1 MYRVEVVCN
10 AGMPFGDCGGY
21 GGGWWTTDNPA
32 DPMPAEFRDSLAA
45 SGWVESEGKHYCP
58 RHDPAKQG
66 ECVRLGR
73 DYVELAPG
81 VRARWRGAKR
91 AGDSMAIEVQC
102 NGPDP
107 TGVQS

>member
-21 GGGWWTTDNPA
+21 AGGWWTTDNPA
-32 DPMPAEFRDSLAA
+32 EPMPTEFRNSLAEA
-45 SGWVESEGKHYCP
+45 GWVEADGKHYCP

-66 ECVRLGR
+66 VLVSVGR

-81 VRARWRGAKR
+81 VRARWRGAER
-91 AGDSMAIEVQC
+91 AGDFMPIEVQC
-102 NGPDP
+102 DVPA
-107 TGVQS
+107 TGAQS